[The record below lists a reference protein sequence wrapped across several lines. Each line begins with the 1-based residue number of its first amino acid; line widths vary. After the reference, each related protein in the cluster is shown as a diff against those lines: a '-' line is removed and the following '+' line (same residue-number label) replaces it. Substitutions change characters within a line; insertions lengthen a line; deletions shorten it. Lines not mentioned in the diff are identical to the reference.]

1 MTMRHSDVKHNDAK
15 QDDLKQERQRM
26 SEQVRPVL
34 DVAAARKALMF
45 FRVMAILVG
54 IGLLVLCLGMVL
66 KYVYDKPGLSD
77 FWDQKHGLLYMVYV
91 FATANLGFKMRW
103 TPGRMVVVMLA
114 GVVPFLSF
122 WAEVKVAREVEGVL
136 ATADPQVTLPRD

>member
-1 MTMRHSDVKHNDAK
+1 
-15 QDDLKQERQRM
+15 
-26 SEQVRPVL
+26 
-34 DVAAARKALMF
+34 VAAARKALLF

-66 KYVYDKPGLSD
+66 KYGYNKPALSD
-77 FWDQKHGLLYMVYV
+77 FWDQKHGLLYMIYV

-103 TPGRMVVVMLA
+103 SLGRMVTVMLA

-122 WAEVKVAREVEGVL
+122 WAEHKVAGQVEGEL
-136 ATADPQVTLPRD
+136 AAQDTPVALPRD